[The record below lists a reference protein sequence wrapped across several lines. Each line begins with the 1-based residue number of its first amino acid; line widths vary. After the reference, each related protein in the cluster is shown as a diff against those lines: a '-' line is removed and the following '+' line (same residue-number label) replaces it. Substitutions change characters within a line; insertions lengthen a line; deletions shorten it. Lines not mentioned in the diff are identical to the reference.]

1 MGAGAASG
9 SAFECLGPQL
19 HILGPQGQ
27 PGSVGLTLAPGAAV
41 AASGDIHATSIV
53 GGAKITNNLYLN
65 LNTNF
70 IKQVNARATNKA
82 QKQKPQQVKRDSGS
96 QMSQKTGGGQAA

>member
-1 MGAGAASG
+1 M
-9 SAFECLGPQL
+9 
-19 HILGPQGQ
+19 
-27 PGSVGLTLAPGAAV
+27 TLAPGSAV

-70 IKQVNARATNKA
+70 IKQVNARAGNKA
-82 QKQKPQQVKRDSGS
+82 QKQKTQQVKRDSGS
-96 QMSQKTGGGQAA
+96 QMSQKAGGG